1 VTQGLLCV
9 LHWCMMD
16 VRFKTPA
23 NFFICGQTQSGKSYL
38 TRRILQNAEELFEPV
53 PTKIIYCYWEY
64 QKEFEELSPCVELIE
79 GFPDDIG
86 GLTRDHDNSL
96 IVLDDLMSQCSSDQR
111 AVDLFTCGSHH
122 MGVSVLYLTQNLF
135 EHVKRA

>member
-1 VTQGLLCV
+1 MFFHLWIFIIKFGGQVTLDLLCV

-53 PTKIIYCYWEY
+53 PTNNILLWGISKGIQGIIALCRNDR
-64 QKEFEELSPCVELIE
+64 
-79 GFPDDIG
+79 GFSG
-86 GLTRDHDNSL
+86 
-96 IVLDDLMSQCSSDQR
+96 
-111 AVDLFTCGSHH
+111 
-122 MGVSVLYLTQNLF
+122 
-135 EHVKRA
+135 